1 MYIYIAKT
9 KCILT
14 TTKTKCINTKK
25 IYIIYIDTA
34 TTKCLLTTHFCL
46 HIQHLLHLSANRDT
60 NALKSIGIPFAISYE
75 LTSHS

>member
-1 MYIYIAKT
+1 MYIYKAKT

-25 IYIIYIDTA
+25 KYIYTA
-34 TTKCLLTTHFCL
+34 ITKCLVTTHFCL
-46 HIQHLLHLSANRDT
+46 HIQHLLHLSANRNT